1 MALAVLLRLQRSN
14 PGGSESGCLPASRKG
29 GALLERLQFQRDS
42 GQDLV
47 EYALAF
53 MAFMTM
59 ILLIIEFG
67 VVIWSYDT
75 IANAAR
81 EGARYGIIH
90 PDDTA
95 GIEDVARQRALA
107 LNQGRLEVVPTR
119 IDEEDNPTIEVVV
132 TYVVQ
137 PFTPFLRA
145 IQLETAATM
154 RLEQRGHEEE

>member
-1 MALAVLLRLQRSN
+1 M
-14 PGGSESGCLPASRKG
+14 
-29 GALLERLQFQRDS
+29 LERLRCHRDN

-47 EYALAF
+47 EFAIVFPVL
-53 MAFMTM
+53 MLL
-59 ILLIIEFG
+59 ILGIIEFS